1 MTKQQV
7 ARAKLSRMS
16 LRGAQM
22 ANRFHKISINE
33 TAVKQHDWVERMG
46 WHNKTALESLAL
58 IASEVGEAV
67 NECRGEEPTSAFSE
81 ELADIILRV
90 FDLAVTHGVDLE
102 YQIQQKMLI
111 NEGRGTR
118 GAGVLT
124 MANRPNEISRDHFLI
139 FCTKTYEN
147 SSTMLEFG
155 EWMDAYN
162 EILRLIFWDPEI
174 DTEILVSRG
183 RNGR

>member
-1 MTKQQV
+1 
-7 ARAKLSRMS
+7 
-16 LRGAQM
+16 
-22 ANRFHKISINE
+22 
-33 TAVKQHDWVERMG
+33 
-46 WHNKTALESLAL
+46 
-58 IASEVGEAV
+58 
-67 NECRGEEPTSAFSE
+67 
-81 ELADIILRV
+81 
-90 FDLAVTHGVDLE
+90 
-102 YQIQQKMLI
+102 
-111 NEGRGTR
+111 
-118 GAGVLT
+118 